1 MILDVLDV
9 FLIIL
14 HALCVI
20 LILLEDL
27 GLVEIEATLAE
38 LTVALLDVS
47 VRGEEHQDTA
57 LDTLVQFEEEAAK
70 VTERLLHVLVFEVK
84 LELAAHEVW
93 IDDGGENLRVFDEVF
108 VDQFDLELSSKLCVE
123 DVHRWQ
129 SARSQD
135 DTTWALF
142 WIVSL
147 K

>member
-84 LELAAHEVW
+84 LELAAHEV
-93 IDDGGENLRVFDEVF
+93 
-108 VDQFDLELSSKLCVE
+108 
-123 DVHRWQ
+123 
-129 SARSQD
+129 
-135 DTTWALF
+135 
-142 WIVSL
+142 
-147 K
+147 